1 LVISAFS
8 HLDGKKLRKS
18 MILTDINI
26 QNFLPNVKLNRLEK
40 AKRPKVQSHP
50 VLLRTSTGSSLQ
62 FYISNTKLMQNAK
75 LLTKKLSSENL
86 FINLISS

>member
-1 LVISAFS
+1 
-8 HLDGKKLRKS
+8 

-50 VLLRTSTGSSLQ
+50 VQLRTSTGSSLQ